1 MDVKMDR
8 IDLFMMVYGC
18 LYNYD
23 SYLGDIAMDLNTH

>member
-18 LYNYD
+18 LNYD
-23 SYLGDIAMDLNTH
+23 SYLGDIAMDLI